1 MRSKEE
7 AHDYRYFPEPDLFPI
22 VVNSEWKK
30 ELSGLLPEL
39 PEKRKERFIQNY
51 KIPQYDAEILTQSKY
66 LADYY
71 ESVVKLTD
79 DYKSASN
86 WIMVDVLKILNE
98 NKMDIQDFSISPSNI
113 GSLINLINDRTISGK
128 IAKEIFSIMYQERKE
143 PLEIVKEKNLFQI
156 KDESELEKVIDDVVS
171 KHASELQQ
179 FFNGKEKVFGFFVGQ
194 VMKITQG
201 KANPKS
207 VNEILKKKLNH
218 LKENR
223 T

>member
-1 MRSKEE
+1 
-7 AHDYRYFPEPDLFPI
+7 
-22 VVNSEWKK
+22 
-30 ELSGLLPEL
+30 
-39 PEKRKERFIQNY
+39 
-51 KIPQYDAEILTQSKY
+51 
-66 LADYY
+66 
-71 ESVVKLTD
+71 
-79 DYKSASN
+79 
-86 WIMVDVLKILNE
+86 
-98 NKMDIQDFSISPSNI
+98 
-113 GSLINLINDRTISGK
+113 
-128 IAKEIFSIMYQERKE
+128 MYQERKE

-156 KDESELEKVIDDVVS
+156 KDESELEKVVDDVVS

-207 VNEILKKKLNH
+207 VNVILRKKLNH